1 MKDSL
6 TKDDLRKI
14 MAVGGRKCASF
25 RCHQNAVSGKYCDSH
40 EQGQIARQKEIDAIR
55 FSLGDTKDCPKTW

>member
-14 MAVGGRKCASF
+14 MAVGGKKCASF
-25 RCHQNAVSGKYCDSH
+25 RCHRNAASDCKYCDSH
-40 EQGQIARQKEIDAIR
+40 EQGRINRQREIDLR
-55 FSLGDTKDCPKTW
+55 FSLTDTKDCPGI